1 MGSPTGLAAG
11 LERTTDK
18 LAATDDVL
26 RAERDTALREIFGE
40 RETGL
45 ERKATGRK
53 GIYEQMK
60 SDQED
65 WDSANNALAN
75 FDVTLAKETAERGRA
90 GADEALDAHMKL
102 AESQARQIG
111 AWNSTMASI
120 QAQVKSASLDREN
133 FLADPKNWEA
143 IANQIDD
150 MRSRIESIE
159 DPGLRAR
166 QLQMVDNLEQFYI
179 GAVGLSG
186 QSMAEA
192 IFNQN
197 PRAAPVTDMTEEI
210 PTYVIQTGMSGRAGT
225 GERLVPPR
233 QP

>member
-1 MGSPTGLAAG
+1 MGSPTGLGAG

-26 RAERDTALREIFGE
+26 RGERDTALREIFGE
-40 RETGL
+40 REKGL
-45 ERKATGRK
+45 ERKATGRT
-53 GIYEQMK
+53 GIYDQMK
-60 SDQED
+60 ADQQD
-65 WDSANNALAN
+65 WDTANNALAN
-75 FDVTLAKETAERGRA
+75 FDVTLAKETADKGRA
-90 GADEALDAHMKL
+90 GAEQALDAHMKL

-150 MRSRIESIE
+150 MRSRISRIS
-159 DPGLRAR
+159 DTALREK
-166 QLQMVDNLEQFYI
+166 QLEMVNNLEQFYV

-192 IFNQN
+192 IFNRN

-210 PTYVIQTGMSGRAGT
+210 PTHVIQTGMSGRAGT
-225 GERLVPPR
+225 GERLVP
-233 QP
+233 QS